1 MRRKTCHRMS
11 EPFLCFTHTI
21 RRHFSAIYFCHWIY
35 GPYLFRLLTLPLSF
49 SFLFQPS
56 FVDLPHFACQK
67 KNAFSPS
74 RYLKI
79 PLLCIKTW
87 YDYRFCFGIS
97 TLRLDN
103 LTETRGEYSLILI
116 YRVVL
121 NIVWL
126 LTVFAAPRQCD
137 FTTLMERVLLLALA
151 FVLPMDTFNF
161 EISWHDEEADPF
173 KVRTN
178 WIIL

>member
-1 MRRKTCHRMS
+1 MAHICS
-11 EPFLCFTHTI
+11 GFWLCLFPSPF
-21 RRHFSAIYFCHWIY
+21 FSSVRSLTYHI
-35 GPYLFRLLTLPLSF
+35 LL
-49 SFLFQPS
+49 
-56 FVDLPHFACQK
+56 AKK

-126 LTVFAAPRQCD
+126 LAVFTAPRQCD

>member
-1 MRRKTCHRMS
+1 MS
-11 EPFLCFTHTI
+11 SNVRAISLFHSHHSPPPF
-21 RRHFSAIYFCHWIY
+21 SD
-35 GPYLFRLLTLPLSF
+35 LFLPLNLWPIFVQAFDFASF
-49 SFLFQPS
+49 QRS

-121 NIVWL
+121 NIV
-126 LTVFAAPRQCD
+126 
-137 FTTLMERVLLLALA
+137 
-151 FVLPMDTFNF
+151 
-161 EISWHDEEADPF
+161 
-173 KVRTN
+173 
-178 WIIL
+178 